1 MATLTIHIDEATE
14 ARLRQIAEECG
25 FREIQA
31 LAELAV
37 ADAAR
42 DYFAP
47 KHRADRDPVRQEAP
61 HVPAH

>member
-1 MATLTIHIDEATE
+1 MATLTIRIDAATE

-25 FREIQA
+25 FREIEM
-31 LAELAV
+31 LAEFAV

-47 KHRADRDPVRQEAP
+47 KHRAARDPVRQEDA